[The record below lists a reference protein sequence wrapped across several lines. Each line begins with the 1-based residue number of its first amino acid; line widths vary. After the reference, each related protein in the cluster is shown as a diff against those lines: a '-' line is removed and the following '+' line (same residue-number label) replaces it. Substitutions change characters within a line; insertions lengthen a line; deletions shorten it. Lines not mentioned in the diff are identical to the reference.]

1 MGSVHLTGD
10 KMADIK
16 LTYFN
21 GRGRA
26 EISRL
31 ILAYAGA
38 QFEDD
43 RITGEQLAAMKSSLA
58 YGQLPKL
65 EYKGA
70 TLYQSVT
77 IARFLA
83 KEFGIA
89 GNTNLER
96 AQVDDAITDI
106 QNAIY
111 GAFFEQ
117 DEAAKAEKMKKVTE
131 ETIPK
136 GLANLEKVLEKRG
149 GQFFVGNAF
158 SWAELHLLQLVDI
171 ILSMKMEQVL
181 EATPNLANLMTRT
194 RNVPN
199 IKKYLSLEHSVSSQ
213 LMSLA
218 WLC

>member
-1 MGSVHLTGD
+1 MGSVYLTLNN
-10 KMADIK
+10 MADIK

-21 GRGRA
+21 GLGRA

-31 ILAYAGA
+31 ILTYAGV

-43 RITGEQLAAMKSSLA
+43 RITGEQLAEMKSSLA

-65 EYKGA
+65 EYKGT

-83 KEFGIA
+83 KEFGIG
-89 GNTNLER
+89 GNS
-96 AQVDDAITDI
+96 
-106 QNAIY
+106 
-111 GAFFEQ
+111 
-117 DEAAKAEKMKKVTE
+117 
-131 ETIPK
+131 
-136 GLANLEKVLEKRG
+136 NLEKVLEKRG

-171 ILSMKMEQVL
+171 ILSMKMEQAL
-181 EATPNLANLMTRT
+181 EATPKVANLMART

-199 IKKYLSLEHSVSSQ
+199 IKKYLEDRPASEF
-213 LMSLA
+213 
-218 WLC
+218 

>member
-1 MGSVHLTGD
+1 MGSVNLTPD
-10 KMADIK
+10 NMADIK

-31 ILAYAGA
+31 ILAYAGV

-43 RITGEQLAAMKSSLA
+43 RITGEQLAEMKSSLA

-65 EYKGA
+65 EYKG
-70 TLYQSVT
+70 TILYQSVT

-83 KEFGIA
+83 KEVGIG
-89 GNTNLER
+89 GNSNLEK
-96 AQVDDAITDI
+96 AQADEVADAVTDI

-111 GAFFEQ
+111 GAFFEK

-149 GQFFVGNAF
+149 GQFFCWKCVFLGRA
-158 SWAELHLLQLVDI
+158 A
-171 ILSMKMEQVL
+171 
-181 EATPNLANLMTRT
+181 
-194 RNVPN
+194 
-199 IKKYLSLEHSVSSQ
+199 SS
-213 LMSLA
+213 
-218 WLC
+218 

>member
-1 MGSVHLTGD
+1 MGSVNLTGD

-65 EYKGA
+65 EYKGN

-83 KEFGIA
+83 KEVGIG
-89 GNTNLER
+89 GNSNLEK
-96 AQVDDAITDI
+96 AQADEVADAITDI

-111 GAFFEQ
+111 GAFFEK

-131 ETIPK
+131 ETIPN

-149 GQFFVGNAF
+149 GQFLVGNAF

-171 ILSMKMEQVL
+171 ILSMKMEQAL
-181 EATPNLANLMTRT
+181 EATPNLANLMART

-199 IKKYLSLEHSVSSQ
+199 IKKYLEDRPASEF
-213 LMSLA
+213 
-218 WLC
+218 

>member
-1 MGSVHLTGD
+1 MGSVKLTGD

-21 GRGRA
+21 
-26 EISRL
+26 
-31 ILAYAGA
+31 
-38 QFEDD
+38 
-43 RITGEQLAAMKSSLA
+43 GEQLAAMKSSLA

-65 EYKGA
+65 EYKG
-70 TLYQSVT
+70 TTIYQSVT

-89 GNTNLER
+89 GNSNLER
-96 AQVDDAITDI
+96 AQADEVADAITDI

-111 GAFFEQ
+111 GAFFES

-171 ILSMKMEQVL
+171 ILSMKMEQAL
-181 EATPNLANLMTRT
+181 EATPNLANLMART

-199 IKKYLSLEHSVSSQ
+199 IKKYLEDRPASEF
-213 LMSLA
+213 
-218 WLC
+218 

>member
-1 MGSVHLTGD
+1 MGSVYLTLNN
-10 KMADIK
+10 MADIK

-21 GRGRA
+21 GLGRA

-31 ILAYAGA
+31 ILTYAGV

-43 RITGEQLAAMKSSLA
+43 RITGEQLAEMKSSLA

-65 EYKGA
+65 EYKGT

-83 KEFGIA
+83 KEFGIG
-89 GNTNLER
+89 GNSN
-96 AQVDDAITDI
+96 
-106 QNAIY
+106 
-111 GAFFEQ
+111 
-117 DEAAKAEKMKKVTE
+117 M
-131 ETIPK
+131 
-136 GLANLEKVLEKRG
+136 EKVLEKRG

-171 ILSMKMEQVL
+171 ILSMKMEQAL
-181 EATPNLANLMTRT
+181 EATPKVANLMART

-199 IKKYLSLEHSVSSQ
+199 IKKYLEDRPASEF
-213 LMSLA
+213 
-218 WLC
+218 